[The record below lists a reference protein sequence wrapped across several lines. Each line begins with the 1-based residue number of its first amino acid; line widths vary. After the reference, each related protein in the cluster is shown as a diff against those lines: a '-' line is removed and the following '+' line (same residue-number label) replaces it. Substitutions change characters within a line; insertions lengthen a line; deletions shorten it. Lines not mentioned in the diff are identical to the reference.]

1 MWPPYTITSPD
12 RSDATVRMRVY
23 QCTASRLSFPPVNQ
37 HTVATFFFCLNPR
50 YFSGPDSQ
58 QASFNPELFFFS
70 RPTENSWFDRCPAGS
85 HIPPLPPLQP
95 TQGDSLSETS
105 SPPTA
110 AQCSQWFRTSSS
122 LRQTSSACWWGQ
134 QALRGLT
141 VPLSRPL
148 LRPTR
153 SFKQIITGFCI
164 LPLAKWRQDPDLS
177 PSTNKLSRCINAQ
190 CVPFVIR
197 HKKRAQ
203 KIRADQI
210 VLFKQISLNFSTAP
224 CSARWKDLS
233 MCVSPEWSSFSWR
246 PRK

>member
-1 MWPPYTITSPD
+1 
-12 RSDATVRMRVY
+12 MRVY
-23 QCTASRLSFPPVNQ
+23 QCTASSLSFPPVNQ
-37 HTVATFFFCLNPR
+37 HTVATFFCLNPR

-58 QASFNPELFFFS
+58 QASFNPEPLFFS
-70 RPTENSWFDRCPAGS
+70 RPTENSWSDRCPAGS

-105 SPPTA
+105 SPPTGV
-110 AQCSQWFRTSSS
+110 QCSQWFRTSSS
-122 LRQTSSACWWGQ
+122 LRQTSSACWWGE

-153 SFKQIITGFCI
+153 SLKQIITGFCI

-190 CVPFVIR
+190 CVSLSFTT
-197 HKKRAQ
+197 KKRL
-203 KIRADQI
+203 KRLEPIR
-210 VLFKQISLNFSTAP
+210 L
-224 CSARWKDLS
+224 CCLS
-233 MCVSPEWSSFSWR
+233 R
-246 PRK
+246 LA